1 MMTKIQKKSDVII
14 TLSHISHIFT
24 LMDNRSFVIAAISDP
39 SSRGRASGSL

>member
-14 TLSHISHIFT
+14 TLSHISHIIP
-24 LMDNRSFVIAAISDP
+24 LMDNRSFVVVVVSDP